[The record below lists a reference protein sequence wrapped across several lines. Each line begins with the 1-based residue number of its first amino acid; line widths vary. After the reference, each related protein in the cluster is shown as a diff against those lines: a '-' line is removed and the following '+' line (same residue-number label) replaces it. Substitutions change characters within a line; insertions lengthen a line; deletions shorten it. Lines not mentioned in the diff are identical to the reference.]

1 MIATLFAQVDSPLL
15 RDGTAGGT
23 SELLADGIVKVTG
36 PSVDWLAL
44 LPLLFLLVGA
54 LLTLTFSSLLR
65 SRVPKSLFT
74 YTTVAIAIAAAISAV
89 PMWARVQGWDTLLW
103 WTIDHPQTGP
113 FSTVGGAVGIDGF
126 SLFITMVLCIGVVL
140 TALLAD
146 NFLRRE
152 SMTGPEFYVLLLLS
166 AVGGV
171 IMAMSNDLIVLFIGL
186 ETLSIAVYVLAGMNL
201 RRVQSQESG
210 LKYFVL
216 GAFSSAFLLYGIAM
230 LYGATG
236 STNFSDIRDF
246 MAAVVPIHNGLL
258 LLGLVLVLVGLAFK
272 ISAVPFHAWSPDVYD
287 GAPTPSTAWMAAG
300 VKVAA
305 VAGLVR
311 VFMLT
316 FSNYGSTWKP
326 IVYVLAILSMV
337 IGASLAIVQSNVKR
351 MLAYSSIS
359 HAGFILMAVQS
370 NSSDGITA
378 AAFYVAVYTFMVAGS
393 FGVAT
398 IVGRKGDGHHELA
411 DYKGLVRSNPW
422 LAGSFILL
430 LLAQAGVPFTAGFFA
445 KFLAITAAADAHAV
459 PLAIIAMVS
468 AVISAFLYLRIIVA
482 MFMSDDEAGAGAPI
496 DRSQRLRVPFGAGL
510 AIGICVF
517 VTVGYGLLPDLLL
530 QPAREAT
537 PAVVQYERPNDAL
550 SAGSGLSVG
559 PTSGSGAGS
568 TTAGG

>member
-1 MIATLFAQVDSPLL
+1 MIASLFAQMDPSMLRTGEVDV
-15 RDGTAGGT
+15 DGVLQT
-23 SELLADGIVKVTG
+23 LDNGIVQISG
-36 PSVDWLAL
+36 PSIDWLAL
-44 LPLLFLLVGA
+44 FPMLILLVGG
-54 LLTLTFSSLLR
+54 LLTLTFSSFLKKR
-65 SRVPKSLFT
+65 EPKGLFT
-74 YTTVAIAIAAAISAV
+74 ITTIGIAVAAALSAL
-89 PMWARVQGWDTLLW
+89 PMWARVQGWNSLLW
-103 WTIDHPQTGP
+103 WNIDHEQVGA
-113 FSTVGGAVGIDGF
+113 FSTAGGAVGIDGF
-126 SLFITMVLCIGVVL
+126 SLFITIVICAGVVL
-140 TALLAD
+140 AALLAD

-152 SMTGPEFYVLLLLS
+152 GMGGPEFYVLVLLS

-171 IMAMSNDLIVLFIGL
+171 IMAMANDLIVLFIGL

-210 LKYFVL
+210 LKYFIL

-236 STNFSDIRDF
+236 STNFVDIRDF

-287 GAPTPSTAWMAAG
+287 GAPTPATAWMAAG
-300 VKVAA
+300 VKAAA

-316 FSNYGSTWKP
+316 FSNYASTWKP

-337 IGASLAIVQSNVKR
+337 LGAALAIVQSNVKR

-359 HAGFILMAVQS
+359 HAGFILMAIEA
-370 NSSDGITA
+370 NSENGIAA

-398 IVGRKGDGHHELA
+398 IVGRKGDGKHQLS
-411 DYKGLVRSNPW
+411 DYNGLVRSNPW

-445 KFLAITAAADAHAV
+445 KFMAITAAADAHAV

-482 MFMSDDEAGAGAPI
+482 MFMSGGDDGVEAPV
-496 DRSQRLRVPFGAGL
+496 DRSSRLHVPFAAGL
-510 AIGICVF
+510 AIAVCVV
-517 VTVGYGLLPDLLL
+517 VTVGYGILPDLLL
-530 QPAREAT
+530 TPARDAT
-537 PAVVQYERPNDAL
+537 PAVVQYERPLN
-550 SAGSGLSVG
+550 V
-559 PTSGSGAGS
+559 GS
-568 TTAGG
+568 TTSGG

>member
-1 MIATLFAQVDSPLL
+1 MIASLFAQVDPSML
-15 RDGTAGGT
+15 RGGDVT
-23 SELLADGIVKVTG
+23 SGALDTGIVHVAG
-36 PSVDWLAL
+36 PSIDWLAL
-44 LPLLFLLVGA
+44 LPLLILLVGG
-54 LLTLTFSSLLR
+54 LLTLTFSSFLKTR
-65 SRVPKSLFT
+65 APKSLFT
-74 YTTVAIAIAAAISAV
+74 WTTVAIAVAAAISVV
-89 PMWARVQGWDTLLW
+89 PMWARVQGWGSVLW
-103 WTIDHPQTGP
+103 WNLDQAHTGP
-113 FSTVGGAVGIDGF
+113 FSTAGGAVGIDGF
-126 SLFITMVLCIGVVL
+126 SLFITVVLCTGVVL
-140 TALLAD
+140 AALLAD
-146 NFLRRE
+146 GFLRRE
-152 SMTGPEFYVLLLLS
+152 SMEGPEFYVLVLLS

-210 LKYFVL
+210 MKYFIL

-236 STNFSDIRDF
+236 STNFVDIRDF
-246 MAAVVPIHNGLL
+246 MSAVVPIHNGLL
-258 LLGLVLVLVGLAFK
+258 LIGLVLVLVGLAFK

-287 GAPTPSTAWMAAG
+287 GAPTPATAWMASG
-300 VKVAA
+300 VKAAA

-316 FSNYGSTWKP
+316 FSNYSSTWKP

-337 IGASLAIVQSNVKR
+337 VGAALAIVQSNVKR

-359 HAGFILMAVQS
+359 HAGFILMAIQA
-370 NSSDGITA
+370 NSANGVTA

-398 IVGRKGDGHHELA
+398 IVGRKGDGNHQLS

-422 LAGSFILL
+422 LAGSFIVM

-482 MFMSDDEAGAGAPI
+482 MFMSGGDDGTEDVV
-496 DRSQRLRVPFGAGL
+496 DRSNRLRVPFAAGL
-510 AIGICVF
+510 AIGICVV
-517 VTVGYGLLPDLLL
+517 VTVCYGIFPDLLL
-530 QPAREAT
+530 HPARNAT
-537 PAVVQYERPNDAL
+537 PAAVQYERPTDSL
-550 SAGSGLSVG
+550 SLGAAGSS
-559 PTSGSGAGS
+559 TGS
-568 TTAGG
+568 TTAGR

>member
-1 MIATLFAQVDSPLL
+1 MIAALLAQVDPSML
-15 RDGTAGGT
+15 RGGET
-23 SELLADGIVKVTG
+23 VAETLDSGIVRVAG
-36 PSVDWLAL
+36 PSIDWLAL
-44 LPLLFLLVGA
+44 LPMLILLVGG
-54 LLTLTFSSLLR
+54 LLTLTFSSFLKKR
-65 SRVPKSLFT
+65 EPKGLFT
-74 YTTVAIAIAAAISAV
+74 WTTVAIAVAAAISVV
-89 PMWARVQGWDTLLW
+89 PTWARVQGWNSVLW
-103 WTIDHPQTGP
+103 WNLDQTNTGP
-113 FSTVGGAVGIDGF
+113 FSTAGGAVGIDGF
-126 SLFITMVLCIGVVL
+126 SLFITVVLCAGVVL
-140 TALLAD
+140 AALLAD
-146 NFLRRE
+146 GFLRRE

-236 STNFSDIRDF
+236 STNFVDIREF
-246 MAAVVPIHNGLL
+246 MSAVVPIHNGLL

-287 GAPTPSTAWMAAG
+287 GAPTPATAWMASG
-300 VKVAA
+300 VKAAA

-316 FSNYGSTWKP
+316 FSNYASTWKP

-337 IGASLAIVQSNVKR
+337 LGAALAIVQSNVKR

-359 HAGFILMAVQS
+359 HAGFILMAIEA
-370 NSSDGITA
+370 NTANGISA

-398 IVGRKGDGHHELA
+398 IVGRKGDGNHQLS

-422 LAGSFILL
+422 LAGSFIVM

-482 MFMSDDEAGAGAPI
+482 MFMSGGDDGTEDVI
-496 DRSQRLRVPFGAGL
+496 DRSNRLRVPFAAGL
-510 AIGICVF
+510 AIGICVV
-517 VTVGYGLLPDLLL
+517 VTIGYGLLPDLLL
-530 QPAREAT
+530 KPARNAT
-537 PAVVQYERPNDAL
+537 PAAVQYERPTDTIDL
-550 SAGSGLSVG
+550 GLAGS
-559 PTSGSGAGS
+559 TTGS
-568 TTAGG
+568 TTAGR

>member
-1 MIATLFAQVDSPLL
+1 MIASLFAQVDPSML
-15 RDGTAGGT
+15 RGGGV
-23 SELLADGIVKVTG
+23 ADVLDNGIVQVSG
-36 PSVDWLAL
+36 PSIDWLAL
-44 LPLLFLLVGA
+44 LPMLILLVGA
-54 LLTLTFSSLLR
+54 LLTLTFSSFLKR
-65 SRVPKSLFT
+65 REPKGLFT
-74 YTTVAIAIAAAISAV
+74 VTTVVIAVAAALSV
-89 PMWARVQGWDTLLW
+89 MPMWARVQGWNSLLW
-103 WTIDHPQTGP
+103 WNIDHPQTGP
-113 FSTVGGAVGIDGF
+113 FSTAGGAVGIDGF
-126 SLFITMVLCIGVVL
+126 SLFVTMVLCVGVVL
-140 TALLAD
+140 AALLAD
-146 NFLRRE
+146 GFLRRE

-210 LKYFVL
+210 LKYFIL

-236 STNFSDIRDF
+236 STNFVDIRDF
-246 MAAVVPIHNGLL
+246 MSAVVPIHNGLL

-287 GAPTPSTAWMAAG
+287 GAPTPATAWMAAG
-300 VKVAA
+300 VKAAA

-316 FSNYGSTWKP
+316 FSNYASTWKP

-359 HAGFILMAVQS
+359 HAGFLLMAIEA
-370 NSSDGITA
+370 NSSNGITA
-378 AAFYVAVYTFMVAGS
+378 VAFYVAVYTFMVAGS
-393 FGVAT
+393 FGVVAV
-398 IVGRKGDGHHELA
+398 VGRKGDGHHQLS

-482 MFMSDDEAGAGAPI
+482 MFMSGGDDGVEAVV
-496 DRSQRLRVPFGAGL
+496 DRSNRLRVPVAAGI
-510 AIGICVF
+510 AIGICV
-517 VTVGYGLLPDLLL
+517 VATIGYGLLPDLLL
-530 QPAREAT
+530 KPAREAT
-537 PAVVQYERPNDAL
+537 PAVVQFERP
-550 SAGSGLSVG
+550 LSV
-559 PTSGSGAGS
+559 SIDGS

>member
-1 MIATLFAQVDSPLL
+1 VIASLFAQVDPSML
-15 RDGTAGGT
+15 RGGGV
-23 SELLADGIVKVTG
+23 ADVLDNGIVQVSG
-36 PSVDWLAL
+36 PSIDWLAL
-44 LPLLFLLVGA
+44 LPMLILLVGA
-54 LLTLTFSSLLR
+54 LLTLTFSSFLKR
-65 SRVPKSLFT
+65 REPKGLFT
-74 YTTVAIAIAAAISAV
+74 VTTVVIAVAAALSV
-89 PMWARVQGWDTLLW
+89 MPMWARVQGWNSLLW
-103 WTIDHPQTGP
+103 WNIGHPQTGP
-113 FSTVGGAVGIDGF
+113 FSTAGGAVGIDGF
-126 SLFITMVLCIGVVL
+126 SLFVTMVLCVGVVL
-140 TALLAD
+140 AALLAD
-146 NFLRRE
+146 GFLRRE

-201 RRVQSQESG
+201 RRVQSQEAG
-210 LKYFVL
+210 LKYFIL

-236 STNFSDIRDF
+236 STNFVDIRDF
-246 MAAVVPIHNGLL
+246 MSAVVPIHNGLL

-287 GAPTPSTAWMAAG
+287 GAPTPATAWMAAG
-300 VKVAA
+300 VKAAA

-316 FSNYGSTWKP
+316 FSNYASTWKP

-359 HAGFILMAVQS
+359 HAGFLLMAIEA
-370 NSSDGITA
+370 NSSNGITA
-378 AAFYVAVYTFMVAGS
+378 VAFYVAVYTFMVAGS
-393 FGVAT
+393 FGVVAV
-398 IVGRKGDGHHELA
+398 VGRKGDGHHQLS

-482 MFMSDDEAGAGAPI
+482 MFMSGGDDGVEAVV
-496 DRSQRLRVPFGAGL
+496 DRSNRLRVPVTAGI
-510 AIGICVF
+510 AIGICV
-517 VTVGYGLLPDLLL
+517 VATIGYGLLPDLLL
-530 QPAREAT
+530 KPAREAT
-537 PAVVQYERPNDAL
+537 PAVVQFERP
-550 SAGSGLSVG
+550 LSV
-559 PTSGSGAGS
+559 SIDGS

>member
-1 MIATLFAQVDSPLL
+1 ML
-15 RDGTAGGT
+15 RGGGV
-23 SELLADGIVKVTG
+23 ADVLDNGIVQVSG
-36 PSVDWLAL
+36 PSIDWLAL
-44 LPLLFLLVGA
+44 LPMLILLVGA
-54 LLTLTFSSLLR
+54 LLTLTFSSFLKR
-65 SRVPKSLFT
+65 REPKGLFT
-74 YTTVAIAIAAAISAV
+74 VTTVVIAVAAALSV
-89 PMWARVQGWDTLLW
+89 MPMWARVQGWNSLLW
-103 WTIDHPQTGP
+103 WNIDHPQTGP
-113 FSTVGGAVGIDGF
+113 FSTAGGAVGIDGF
-126 SLFITMVLCIGVVL
+126 SLFVTMVLCVGVVL
-140 TALLAD
+140 AALLAD
-146 NFLRRE
+146 GFLRRE

-210 LKYFVL
+210 LKYFIL

-236 STNFSDIRDF
+236 STNFVDIRDF
-246 MAAVVPIHNGLL
+246 MSAVVPIHNGLL

-287 GAPTPSTAWMAAG
+287 GAPTPATAWMAAG
-300 VKVAA
+300 VKAAA

-316 FSNYGSTWKP
+316 FSNYASTWKP

-359 HAGFILMAVQS
+359 HAGFLLMAIEA
-370 NSSDGITA
+370 NSSNGITA
-378 AAFYVAVYTFMVAGS
+378 VAFYVAVYTFMVAGS
-393 FGVAT
+393 FGVVAV
-398 IVGRKGDGHHELA
+398 VGRKGDGHHQLS

-482 MFMSDDEAGAGAPI
+482 MFMSGGDDGVEAVV
-496 DRSQRLRVPFGAGL
+496 DRSNRLRVPVTAGI
-510 AIGICVF
+510 AIGICV
-517 VTVGYGLLPDLLL
+517 VATIGYGLLPDLLL
-530 QPAREAT
+530 KPAREAT
-537 PAVVQYERPNDAL
+537 PAVVQFERP
-550 SAGSGLSVG
+550 LSV
-559 PTSGSGAGS
+559 SIDGS

>member
-1 MIATLFAQVDSPLL
+1 VIASLFAQVDPGML
-15 RDGTAGGT
+15 RGGDVGAE
-23 SELLADGIVKVTG
+23 SLDSGIVQVAG
-36 PSVDWLAL
+36 PSIDWLAL
-44 LPLLFLLVGA
+44 LPMIILLAGA
-54 LLTLTFSSLLR
+54 LLTLTFSSFLKKR
-65 SRVPKSLFT
+65 EPKGLFT
-74 YTTVAIAIAAAISAV
+74 LTTVAIAIAAAVSSV
-89 PMWARVQGWDTLLW
+89 PMWARVQGWDSLLW
-103 WTIDHPQTGP
+103 WNLDQSQTGP
-113 FSTVGGAVGIDGF
+113 FSTAGGAVGIDGF
-126 SLFITMVLCIGVVL
+126 SLFITIVLCLGVVL
-140 TALLAD
+140 AALLAD
-146 NFLRRE
+146 GFLRRE

-210 LKYFVL
+210 LKYFIL

-236 STNFSDIRDF
+236 STNFADIRDF

-258 LLGLVLVLVGLAFK
+258 LVGLVLVLVGLAFK

-287 GAPTPSTAWMAAG
+287 GAPTPATAWMASG
-300 VKVAA
+300 VKAAA

-316 FSNYGSTWKP
+316 FPNYASTWKP

-337 IGASLAIVQSNVKR
+337 VGAALAIVQSNVKR

-359 HAGFILMAVQS
+359 HAGFILMAIQA
-370 NSSDGITA
+370 NSANGVTA

-393 FGVAT
+393 FGVVA
-398 IVGRKGDGHHELA
+398 IVGRKGDGNHQLS
-411 DYKGLVRSNPW
+411 DYNGLVRSNPW
-422 LAGSFILL
+422 LAGSFIVM

-445 KFLAITAAADAHAV
+445 KFLSITAAADAHAV

-482 MFMSDDEAGAGAPI
+482 MFMSGGDDGTEDVI
-496 DRSQRLRVPFGAGL
+496 DRSKRLHVPFAAGL
-510 AIGICVF
+510 AIAICVV
-517 VTVGYGLLPDLLL
+517 VTIGYGLFPDLLL
-530 QPAREAT
+530 DPARDAT
-537 PAVVQYERPNDAL
+537 PAAVHSAPPTDSLNLGA
-550 SAGSGLSVG
+550 AGS
-559 PTSGSGAGS
+559 TSGS
-568 TTAGG
+568 TTAGR